1 MNNMQPLYVENKR
14 GIPMCITLYKEWMI
28 DRREMPNF
36 QESFDAGLGS
46 MKLVV
51 RSVPDTVIIH

>member
-1 MNNMQPLYVENKR
+1 
-14 GIPMCITLYKEWMI
+14 MCITLYKEWMI